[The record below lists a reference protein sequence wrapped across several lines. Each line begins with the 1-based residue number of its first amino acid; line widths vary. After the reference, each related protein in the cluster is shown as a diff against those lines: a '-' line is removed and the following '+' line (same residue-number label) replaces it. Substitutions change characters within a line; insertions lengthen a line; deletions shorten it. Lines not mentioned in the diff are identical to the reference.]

1 VAVRGQAYRDIGR
14 VPSIPASIIPT
25 LARVMPQNL
34 AVSLRSNQQS
44 RVSCF
49 ARSADFKLGQQVAA
63 ESQQSLVAHIKSVWS
78 RPQSQHR

>member
-34 AVSLRSNQQS
+34 AVSCCVRTSNPACRVLRDQRTLSSASKWLPSPSN
-44 RVSCF
+44 R
-49 ARSADFKLGQQVAA
+49 L
-63 ESQQSLVAHIKSVWS
+63 
-78 RPQSQHR
+78 